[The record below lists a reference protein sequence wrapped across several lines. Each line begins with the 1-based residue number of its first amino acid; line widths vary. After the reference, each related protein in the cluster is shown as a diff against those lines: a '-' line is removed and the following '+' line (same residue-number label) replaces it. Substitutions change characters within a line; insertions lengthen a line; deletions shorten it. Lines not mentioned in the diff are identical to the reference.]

1 MWIFGF
7 HLFFSLSSLHL
18 CSFSAEEGKKRQQQ
32 PLITSCVKFWV
43 PFLQRFVNSS
53 FVFFC
58 YLAEGK
64 KSKLCLLSN
73 SNITRRKKKKEL
85 ESRAS
90 LNNQSVGF
98 CCNGRRRFAAAPS
111 LLPCSI
117 ALLNLTINIILL
129 LRTSFSSSSRHLCL
143 TTTTTTT
150 TTVSW
155 PRFWVLTELVSLVG
169 FCCVLRVVDLEEK
182 EEGRI

>member
-1 MWIFGF
+1 
-7 HLFFSLSSLHL
+7 
-18 CSFSAEEGKKRQQQ
+18 
-32 PLITSCVKFWV
+32 
-43 PFLQRFVNSS
+43 
-53 FVFFC
+53 
-58 YLAEGK
+58 
-64 KSKLCLLSN
+64 
-73 SNITRRKKKKEL
+73 
-85 ESRAS
+85 
-90 LNNQSVGF
+90 
-98 CCNGRRRFAAAPS
+98 

>member
-1 MWIFGF
+1 VN
-7 HLFFSLSSLHL
+7 FSGSIASSLCQVFTCVLL
-18 CSFSAEEGKKRQQQ
+18 CFFSAEEGKKRQQQ

-53 FVFFC
+53 IVFFC

-90 LNNQSVGF
+90 HNNQSVGF
-98 CCNGRRRFAAAPS
+98 CCNGRRRFAAPPS
-111 LLPCSI
+111 SLQCSI
-117 ALLNLTINIILL
+117 ALLNLSINIILL
-129 LRTSFSSSSRHLCL
+129 LRTSFSSSSRHLCS

-150 TTVSW
+150 TMMIA
-155 PRFWVLTELVSLVG
+155 L
-169 FCCVLRVVDLEEK
+169 D
-182 EEGRI
+182 

>member
-1 MWIFGF
+1 MNFWVP
-7 HLFFSLSSLHL
+7 SLLHFVKSSLVFF
-18 CSFSAEEGKKRQQQ
+18 CVFFSAEEGKKRQQQ

-73 SNITRRKKKKEL
+73 SNFTRRKKKKEL

-90 LNNQSVGF
+90 HNNQSVGF

-111 LLPCSI
+111 LLQCNI
-117 ALLNLTINIILL
+117 ALLNLSINIILL
-129 LRTSFSSSSRHLCL
+129 PRTSFSSSS
-143 TTTTTTT
+143 
-150 TTVSW
+150 
-155 PRFWVLTELVSLVG
+155 
-169 FCCVLRVVDLEEK
+169 
-182 EEGRI
+182 